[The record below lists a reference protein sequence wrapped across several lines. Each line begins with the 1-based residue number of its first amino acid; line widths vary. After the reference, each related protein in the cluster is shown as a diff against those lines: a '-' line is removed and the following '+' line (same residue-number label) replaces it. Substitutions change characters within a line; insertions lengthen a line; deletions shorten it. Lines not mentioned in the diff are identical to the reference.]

1 MTVQKAI
8 EIFLTAWRSTW
19 DPSLEVMTWPRYP
32 YRELGPSQNPDGSV
46 SLSVSKRGFGY
57 KRKKSIRPREPP
69 AADVRSIQEVL
80 NLALP
85 AGFRI
90 REVQDQGKKILIVM
104 EEINHEKF

>member
-32 YRELGPSQNPDGSV
+32 YRELGPSQAPEGAV
-46 SLSVSKRGFGY
+46 TLEVTKRGFGY
-57 KRKKSIRPREPP
+57 KYRGNRPREPP

-90 REVQDQGKKILIVM
+90 REVQDHGKKILIVM

>member
-8 EIFLTAWRSTW
+8 EVFLTAWKSTW

-32 YRELGPSQNPDGSV
+32 YRELGPSQTPDGSV
-46 SLSVSKRGFGY
+46 SLRIAKRGGY
-57 KRKKSIRPREPP
+57 TRKGIRPREPP

-90 REVQDQGKKILIVM
+90 REVRDQGKKILIVM

>member
-32 YRELGPSQNPDGSV
+32 YRELGPSQAPDGSV
-46 SLSVSKRGFGY
+46 TLRVDKYRGN
-57 KRKKSIRPREPP
+57 RPREPP

-104 EEINHEKF
+104 EEIDHEKF

>member
-1 MTVQKAI
+1 MTIQKAI
-8 EIFLTAWRSTW
+8 EVFLMAWRLTW

-32 YRELGPSQNPDGSV
+32 YRELGPSQAPDGSV
-46 SLSVSKRGFGY
+46 ALRVAKRGFGY
-57 KRKKSIRPREPP
+57 KYRGVRPREPP

-90 REVQDQGKKILIVM
+90 REVQDQGKSVKIIL
-104 EEINHEKF
+104 EERFYAKD

>member
-32 YRELGPSQNPDGSV
+32 YRELGP
-46 SLSVSKRGFGY
+46 LSVSKRGFGY